1 MIIKHSSR
9 HGHMGLAGED
19 GGYLKELKIGDDILT
34 TESRDG
40 KFDAMICWWEFTE
53 EFLAFEGPKLFYCC
67 EPSFYFRG
75 WRSSKIH
82 LRRGL
87 HSLRADEFA
96 WHFHENS
103 QMRVEHE
110 TSAFSDKN
118 LPLGD
123 HVIPNAATV
132 LGNLGRPIF
141 RNKGRQK
148 RLKFIIESGCHIYG
162 PNKNW
167 GAFQLKLFSKKGFP
181 VGYQGECS
189 HTQKISILSKYHA
202 CICFENSS
210 EPEYFTEKFPDA
222 VRAGCVP
229 IYHPHPAVRDKF
241 LAGAIWVDPVDY
253 GLDARA
259 TMEAALKLE
268 RKEVAAQNLQWLR
281 NNANLQQTKV
291 EKIYE
296 KLAGILRKKMSGS
309 ISLPERATRANL
321 PDEYFLATHG
331 RCAVGGEL

>member
-1 MIIKHSSR
+1 
-9 HGHMGLAGED
+9 
-19 GGYLKELKIGDDILT
+19 
-34 TESRDG
+34 
-40 KFDAMICWWEFTE
+40 
-53 EFLAFEGPKLFYCC
+53 
-67 EPSFYFRG
+67 
-75 WRSSKIH
+75 
-82 LRRGL
+82 
-87 HSLRADEFA
+87 
-96 WHFHENS
+96 
-103 QMRVEHE
+103 
-110 TSAFSDKN
+110 
-118 LPLGD
+118 
-123 HVIPNAATV
+123 
-132 LGNLGRPIF
+132 
-141 RNKGRQK
+141 
-148 RLKFIIESGCHIYG
+148 
-162 PNKNW
+162 
-167 GAFQLKLFSKKGFP
+167 LFSKKGFP
-181 VGYQGECS
+181 FGYQGECS

-296 KLAGILRKKMSGS
+296 KMAGILRKKISAEL
-309 ISLPERATRANL
+309 SLPQGAIRANL
-321 PDEYFLATHG
+321 PDEYFEAA
-331 RCAVGGEL
+331 RF

>member
-19 GGYLKELKIGDDILT
+19 GRYLKELKIGDDILT

-75 WRSSKIH
+75 WRSSKSE
-82 LRRGL
+82 LRRRL
-87 HSLRADEFA
+87 HSLRADEFG
-96 WHFHENS
+96 WHFHENP

-118 LPLGD
+118 LPMGD
-123 HVIPNAATV
+123 HAIQNAATV

-148 RLKFIIESGCHIYG
+148 RLKFIIGSGCHIYG

-167 GAFQLKLFSKKGFP
+167 GSFQLDLFSKKGFP

-229 IYHPHPAVRDKF
+229 IYHPHPAVREKF
-241 LAGAIWVDPVDY
+241 LKGAIWVDPVDY
-253 GLDARA
+253 GLDARE
-259 TMEAALKLE
+259 TMRVAMAMDRE
-268 RKEVAAQNLQWLR
+268 EVSAQNMNWLQK
-281 NNANLQQTKV
+281 NPHLQLTKV
-291 EKIYE
+291 ENIYI
-296 KLAGILRKKMSGS
+296 KMVSILNKKVSGEIC
-309 ISLPERATRANL
+309 ISGRASRANL
-321 PDEYFLATHG
+321 PDAYFL
-331 RCAVGGEL
+331 R

>member
-9 HGHMGLAGED
+9 HGHMGLTGVD
-19 GGYLKELKIGDDILT
+19 GALLKEFRIGDDILT
-34 TESRDG
+34 TEPRDG
-40 KFDAMICWWEFTE
+40 KFDAMICWWEFTD

-75 WRSSKIH
+75 WRSSKIE
-82 LRRGL
+82 LRRRL

-103 QMRVEHE
+103 QMCVEHE
-110 TSAFSDKN
+110 TSAFSDQN
-118 LPLGD
+118 LPMGN
-123 HVIPNAATV
+123 HAIQNAATV
-132 LGNLGRPIF
+132 LGNLGRPIL

-148 RLKFIIESGCHIYG
+148 RLNFIIESGCHIYG

-167 GAFQLKLFSKKGFP
+167 GAFQLNLFSKKGSP
-181 VGYQGECS
+181 SGYQGECT

-202 CICFENSS
+202 CICFENSC

-229 IYHPHPAVRDKF
+229 IYHPHPVVKEKF
-241 LAGAIWVDPVDY
+241 LTGAVWVDPMDY

-259 TMEAALKLE
+259 TMRAAMAMNRQL
-268 RKEVAAQNLQWLR
+268 VAAQNLKWLR
-281 NNANLQQTKV
+281 ENPHLRLTKV
-291 EKIYE
+291 ENIYVKMVDILKKKITGE
-296 KLAGILRKKMSGS
+296 IC
-309 ISLPERATRANL
+309 LPQLATRRNL
-321 PDEYFLATHG
+321 PDEYFSKY
-331 RCAVGGEL
+331 